1 MFWVSLFKYLNTL
14 LGSKKAKIEV
24 ANLARRQRVIGPG
37 YWNLYVHVLKLYVSF
52 VYRTIVLFIEPQ
64 IMFGNINTI
73 VKTLQT
79 EFLYELAPS

>member
-1 MFWVSLFKYLNTL
+1 M
-14 LGSKKAKIEV
+14 GSKKAKIEV
-24 ANLARRQRVIGPG
+24 ANLARRQRVIGLG
-37 YWNLYVHVLKLYVSF
+37 REYMGVLEFVFVHVLKLYVSF

-79 EFLYELAPS
+79 EFFYELARS